1 MKLLLVGADGKVA
14 RYVGKALQADYDL
27 RLLVHEGA
35 SGLDGEDIFGD
46 VRDPDD
52 VARAMEGVD
61 VVLHFAIARYSRS
74 GGESEIDIAQG
85 QFDVNVK
92 GVYNVVAT
100 AAQHGVK
107 RFIYTSSMT
116 VSRADQESRAGDRL
130 MTEAEPVAPKRAYPH
145 TKYLGEEICR
155 CHADRFPLGVICLR
169 LGNVVPKGTR
179 PLEET
184 RWYPGWVH
192 GEDVGE
198 AFRLA
203 IEAKDIGFEVFHIFA
218 DVPGLKWDNAKA
230 KRLLGFTA
238 KHRFEELWHK
248 TEG

>member
-1 MKLLLVGADGKVA
+1 MKLLLVGADGNVA
-14 RYVGKALQADYDL
+14 RYVGNVLQGDYDL
-27 RLLVHEGA
+27 RLLVHKGP

-46 VRDPDD
+46 VREPGD

-61 VVLHFAIARYSRS
+61 VVLHFAIARYSRR
-74 GGESEIDIAQG
+74 GEEPEIDIAQG

-92 GVYNVVAT
+92 GLYNVVAT

-116 VSRADQESRAGDRL
+116 VSRAGQESRAGDRL
-130 MTEAEPVAPKRAYPH
+130 MTEAEPVTPKRAYPH

-155 CHADRFPLGVICLR
+155 CHADQFPLGVICLR
-169 LGNVVPKGTR
+169 LGNVVPKGTT
-179 PLEET
+179 PLDET
-184 RWYPGWVH
+184 KWYPGWVH

-203 IEAKDIGFEVFHIFA
+203 IEAEDIGFEVFHIFA

-238 KHRFEELWHK
+238 KHRFEDLWHK